1 MKSPFFII
9 LFTLLSVS
17 SLLAQNNVYYL
28 SVYPPVP
35 ANIKP
40 IKTEFADTTKLASEI
55 RYLENRL
62 KAEGY
67 MNFRKI
73 KDTLIGNERTLHYQY
88 GTIWKWGDIQLDENL
103 VGIFPKSD
111 LKNLIKP
118 DGVIKIDLLNDAIEQ
133 ILTYTEDHGYPFAE
147 IKFDSIRKD
156 GNKINAKLS
165 LTLHP
170 LIKFD
175 TLNIIDKKSI
185 HPSFLGSYIG
195 IKAGDVYSE
204 KKVVAI
210 QNRIDELGFIRLKYP
225 PRVYFANNTATL
237 VLSPEKRNANKFDGL
252 IGVLPNA
259 NNQKTSIVGQAQ
271 LYLVNVLGRGE
282 KASVDFKSQANETR
296 DLKVMLNYPFLF
308 STSFGLTGNI
318 DIRRQDTS
326 FSVLGRALSVQYLLK
341 GNNQVSLV
349 YRVTESNLLSTKK
362 YTNATVPPENLDVK
376 RNSYGISSLFEK
388 LDYRINPRK
397 GYSLQT
403 AILLGTRKITKNAGI
418 EDSLYNG
425 LSLSSTQI
433 QVMANVK
440 KFFSLGAK
448 QVLLFGY
455 KTEWVESEKLFNNEM
470 IRIGGINDLRGFDE
484 ESIFT
489 SYYWITTLEYRFLLD
504 RNSFFRLFFD
514 QAYYYNKAL
523 LAEDYP
529 YGVGAGVQIQTVAG
543 MLQMNYALGAQANSG
558 LNFQTGK
565 IHFGIINYF

>member
-28 SVYPPVP
+28 SVYPAVP
-35 ANIKP
+35 ATIKSL
-40 IKTEFADTTKLASEI
+40 KTEFTDTTKLASEI

-73 KDTLIGNERTLHYQY
+73 QDTLIGNERKLLYQY

-103 VGIFPKSD
+103 IGIFPKSD

-170 LIKFD
+170 LIRFD

-195 IKAGDVYSE
+195 IRAGDVYSE
-204 KKVVAI
+204 KKIVTI

-252 IGVLPNA
+252 IGVQPNA

-362 YTNATVPPENLDVK
+362 YTNATVLPENLDVK

-403 AILLGTRKITKNAGI
+403 SILLGTRKIAKNAGI
-418 EDSLYNG
+418 EDSLYDG

-433 QVMANVK
+433 QLMANVK
-440 KFFSLGAK
+440 KFFSLGGK
-448 QVLLFGY
+448 QVLLFAY

-529 YGVGAGVQIQTVAG
+529 YGIGAGVQIQTVAG
-543 MLQMNYALGAQANSG
+543 MLQMSYALGAQANSG